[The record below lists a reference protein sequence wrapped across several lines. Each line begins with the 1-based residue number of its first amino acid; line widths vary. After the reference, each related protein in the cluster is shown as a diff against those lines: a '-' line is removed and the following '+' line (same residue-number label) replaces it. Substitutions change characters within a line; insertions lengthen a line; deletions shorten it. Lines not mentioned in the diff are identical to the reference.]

1 MRTKLWF
8 VVFVLAVGPTLAM
21 SAGSSATAQAAP
33 AATLR
38 TAHDGAFTGIA
49 CEPKTTTCF
58 AVGTRYTSQGSIDYG
73 LLEVIRAGVPSSTI
87 KFPSGGLP
95 NSVTCQT
102 STDCWVIG
110 SLGAVGFVAT
120 LDNGKLGTL
129 TPVPGTAVLYAVS
142 CGSVTTCWATAANTH
157 YSGSDLV
164 KITASGPAVNPL
176 EGSSAFLFRAQE
188 GGNTNLSCWSA
199 TSCVALGSQ
208 NPSSGGV
215 VVVVMSLRSGKIT
228 STNKVAGTTFPFFG
242 LACWSPSSCL
252 GADEGSVYP
261 ITDGK
266 AGAPQKFPGA
276 MIFDV
281 ACPSATRCEAV
292 GITHVGTGYD
302 AVLVP
307 FDAGKPGKVSKPFTG
322 PLVGVA
328 CTSTTACWA
337 VGNRGHNT
345 GIVYSFS
352 L

>member
-1 MRTKLWF
+1 MRTKFWF

-21 SAGSSATAQAAP
+21 SAGSSATAQTAP

-157 YSGSDLV
+157 YSGADLV
-164 KITASGPAVNPL
+164 KITASGPTVDPL
-176 EGSSAFLFRAQE
+176 ERSYAFLFRAQE
-188 GGNTNLSCWSA
+188 GGNSDLSCWSA
-199 TSCVALGSQ
+199 TSCVALGSE
-208 NPSSGGV
+208 NLSSGPV
-215 VVVVMSLRSGKIT
+215 VALSLQSGKIT

-292 GITHVGTGYD
+292 GISTAGGD